1 MIVIFDVILL
11 FALCAFRGLYLLV
24 LIPATFL
31 GWIFVHSWRQRTS
44 YGACLGWYDWNIFL
58 SLATGLVG
66 VRASKYMPTARYVRL
81 VDMANISHRV
91 GWMGRTLQKLDSDPL
106 QSRAQ
111 MGLKDL
117 LVRMSWQMAIGARL
131 PG

>member
-31 GWIFVHSWRQRTS
+31 GWIFFHSWRQGTS
-44 YGACLGWYDWNIFL
+44 FGACLGWYDWNIFL

-66 VRASKYMPTARYVRL
+66 ARAGKYMPTARYVRL

-91 GWMGRTLQKLDSDPL
+91 GRMSRTLQNLDSG
-106 QSRAQ
+106 SAQ
-111 MGLKDL
+111 F
-117 LVRMSWQMAIGARL
+117 SS
-131 PG
+131 